1 MMLTK
6 SNLDGQKH
14 LYLIDDLVV
23 STVDWFVSEI
33 KSEPRMNSIVTLSVL
48 FFHLWLGDTNL

>member
-33 KSEPRMNSIVTLSVL
+33 KSKPRMNSIVTLSVL